1 MMTKLAIIA
10 WLAVAVQPAGERPLP
25 TVRAVAFSPDAK
37 LLAAGTGEPKEAGTV
52 TVWEVATRQVRWSQR
67 TTGGVPAVAFAPDG
81 RTLAIAQYDNVA
93 KVLAAAAGKEVRALR
108 HPREV
113 RNIAFSPD
121 GKRLATACWD
131 GVVRV
136 WNLADGKATLT
147 LAGHKGRV
155 SSVAFSP
162 DGIWLLSACD
172 RDGAKLWDAVAG
184 IERHTLPHGAFVVS
198 CGTFSADS
206 RWALTGGYDGT
217 TRLWDVATGMPRFR
231 LSGTGGIGNFAYN
244 PRTRTLAVCGFGR
257 DVSLFDLN
265 LDEPAAAE
273 KDRIRAL
280 LAQLDDDSY
289 DSREAAG
296 AALIKMGVPAEP
308 DLRRA
313 ASESPSAE
321 VRIRARRVR
330 LEILSHP
337 RGRLRGHTDSVP
349 GVAISPDGRTVATG
363 SKDGTVRLWDAVS
376 EQETARL
383 VPSR

>member
-1 MMTKLAIIA
+1 MITKLATIA
-10 WLAVAVQPAGERPLP
+10 WLAVAVQPAGEPPLP
-25 TVRAVAFSPDAK
+25 AVRSVAFSPDGK

-52 TVWEVATRQVRWSQR
+52 TVWEVATRKVRWTQR
-67 TTGGVPAVAFAPDG
+67 TTVGVPAVVFAPDG
-81 RTLAIAQYDNVA
+81 RTLAIAQYDNAA
-93 KVLAAAAGKEVRALR
+93 KVLDTAAGKEVRALR
-108 HPREV
+108 HPKEV

-131 GVVRV
+131 GIVRV
-136 WNLADGKATLT
+136 WDLADGKAALT
-147 LAGHKGRV
+147 CAGHKGRV
-155 SSVAFSP
+155 NSVAFSP
-162 DGIWLLSACD
+162 DGVWLLSTSD

-184 IERHTLPHGAFVVS
+184 IERHTLPHGSFVVS

-206 RWALTGGYDGT
+206 RWALTCGYDGT
-217 TRLWDVATGMPRFR
+217 TRLWDVATGTPRFR
-231 LSGTGGIGNFAYN
+231 LSGTGGIGNVAYS
-244 PRTRTLAVCGFGR
+244 PKARTLAVCGYGR
-257 DVSLFDLN
+257 DASLFDLN
-265 LDEPAAAE
+265 LNEPAAADRE
-273 KDRIRAL
+273 RIRTL

-296 AALIKMGVPAEP
+296 AALLKIGVPAEP

-313 ASESPSAE
+313 ASESKSAE

-330 LEILSHP
+330 LEMLSHP

-349 GVAISPDGRTVATG
+349 GVAISPDGQTVATG

-383 VPSR
+383 TPSH